1 MPGHRNMRRKKI
13 NCTNAGCKE
22 TKQYLPNM
30 VDHLEN
36 PRKSL
41 KKYYYN
47 KQKNLIRGQIQDE
60 YIKINCFLLQ
70 AITTKYPLYI
80 S

>member
-1 MPGHRNMRRKKI
+1 
-13 NCTNAGCKE
+13 
-22 TKQYLPNM
+22 M